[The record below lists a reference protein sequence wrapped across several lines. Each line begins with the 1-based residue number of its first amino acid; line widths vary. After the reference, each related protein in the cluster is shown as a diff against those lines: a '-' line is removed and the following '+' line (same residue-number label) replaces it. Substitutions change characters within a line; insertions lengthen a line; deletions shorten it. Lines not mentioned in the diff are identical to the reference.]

1 MTSSPHHHEL
11 NGKAESAVKI
21 NESLFKKAFL
31 DGKDP
36 LLALSEYRNTPVET
50 IGSSPAQRLMSQRT
64 KTLMPTASTLLL
76 PRVVESVENKIKVKR

>member
-1 MTSSPHHHEL
+1 M
-11 NGKAESAVKI
+11 KI

-50 IGSSPAQRLMSQRT
+50 IGSSPAQRLMSDSDANS
-64 KTLMPTASTLLL
+64 LNLAPD
-76 PRVVESVENKIKVKR
+76 PRVVESIENKIKVKR

>member
-1 MTSSPHHHEL
+1 MTSSPHHHKL
-11 NGKAESAVKI
+11 NGKVESAVKI

-50 IGSSPAQRLMSQRT
+50 IGSSPAQRLMPDSDANS
-64 KTLMPTASTLLL
+64 LNLAPD
-76 PRVVESVENKIKVKR
+76 PRVVESIENKIKVKR